1 MAGLVPAIHMD
12 PRDKPGGDENWSDQM
27 YLKMT
32 RRALPLAAAAMLA
45 LSLPAY
51 AAETDAPQQVA
62 AAQAPT
68 VTIDNFA
75 FAPALTMIAP
85 GTKVTWT
92 NKDEEPHTV
101 TSADGGKTFKSEAL
115 DTGDSFSFTFDKPGT
130 YKYFCSI
137 HPHMVATI
145 VVK

>member
-1 MAGLVPAIHMD
+1 MLQFV
-12 PRDKPGGDENWSDQM
+12 
-27 YLKMT
+27 T
-32 RRALPLAAAAMLA
+32 RRALPLAAGVALA
-45 LSLPAY
+45 LSASGY
-51 AAETDAPQQVA
+51 ALAHADDAAPAPQIA
-62 AAQAPT
+62 ATQPGAATPGG

-75 FAPALTMIAP
+75 FGPATLTVAP

-101 TSADGGKTFKSEAL
+101 TSADGGLTFKSPAL
-115 DTGDSFSFTFDKPGT
+115 DTDDKFSFTFDKPGT

-137 HPHMVATI
+137 HPHMVGTI

>member
-1 MAGLVPAIHMD
+1 ML
-12 PRDKPGGDENWSDQM
+12 QM
-27 YLKMT
+27 MS
-32 RRALPLAAAAMLA
+32 RRALPLAAAAALA
-45 LSLPAY
+45 LSVPAF
-51 AAETDAPQQVA
+51 AEDASQPTQVA
-62 AAQAPT
+62 ATAPST

-75 FAPALTMIAP
+75 FAPAILAVP
-85 GTKVTWT
+85 VGTKVTWA

-101 TSADGGKTFKSEAL
+101 TSADGGMMFKSPAL
-115 DTGDSFSFTFDKPGT
+115 DTDDKFSFTFNKAGT

>member
-1 MAGLVPAIHMD
+1 MLFEI
-12 PRDKPGGDENWSDQM
+12 S
-27 YLKMT
+27 
-32 RRALPLAAAAMLA
+32 RRALPLAAAGLLG
-45 LSLPAY
+45 LSFPTY
-51 AAETDAPQQVA
+51 AAETGAPQQVA
-62 AAQAPT
+62 AVQPAA

-75 FAPALTMIAP
+75 FGPALTMISP

-101 TSADGGKTFKSEAL
+101 TSADGGLTFKSPAL
-115 DTGDSFSFTFDKPGT
+115 DTDDKFSFTFDKPGT

-137 HPHMVATI
+137 HPHMVGTI

>member
-1 MAGLVPAIHMD
+1 MTSFSRRGL
-12 PRDKPGGDENWSDQM
+12 
-27 YLKMT
+27 L
-32 RRALPLAAAAMLA
+32 LAVAVALA
-45 LSLPAY
+45 LSAPAY
-51 AAETDAPQQVA
+51 AADTDQPQQVA
-62 AAQAPT
+62 SAQPGA

-75 FAPALTMIAP
+75 FGPALLVVAP

-101 TSADGGKTFKSEAL
+101 TSADGGKLFKSEAL
-115 DTGDSFSFTFDKPGT
+115 DTDDKFSFTFDKPGT

-137 HPHMVATI
+137 HTHMVGTI

>member
-1 MAGLVPAIHMD
+1 MNPI
-12 PRDKPGGDENWSDQM
+12 N
-27 YLKMT
+27 
-32 RRALPLAAAAMLA
+32 RRVLPLAAAVMLVFSFA
-45 LSLPAY
+45 AY
-51 AAETDAPQQVA
+51 AAEPEA
-62 AAQAPT
+62 

-75 FAPALTMIAP
+75 FSPAILSVSP

-101 TSADGGKTFKSEAL
+101 TSADAGATFKSAAL
-115 DTGDSFSFTFDKPGT
+115 DTDDKFSFIFDKPGT

-137 HPHMVATI
+137 HPHMSGTI

>member
-1 MAGLVPAIHMD
+1 MI
-12 PRDKPGGDENWSDQM
+12 SFS
-27 YLKMT
+27 
-32 RRALPLAAAAMLA
+32 RRALPLAAAAALA
-45 LSLPAY
+45 QGLPTLALPAY
-51 AAETDAPQQVA
+51 AADADAPQQVA
-62 AAQAPT
+62 TAQAPT

-75 FAPALTMIAP
+75 FAPALVVIAP

-101 TSADGGKTFKSEAL
+101 TSADGGTTFKSEAL
-115 DTGDSFSFTFDKPGT
+115 DTGDKFSFTFDKPGT

-137 HPHMVATI
+137 HPHMIGTI